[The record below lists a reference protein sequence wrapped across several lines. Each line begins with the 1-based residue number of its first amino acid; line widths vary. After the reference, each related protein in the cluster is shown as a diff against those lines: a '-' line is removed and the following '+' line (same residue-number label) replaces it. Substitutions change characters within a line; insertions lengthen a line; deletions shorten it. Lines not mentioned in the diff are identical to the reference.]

1 MPGFCMPP
9 RSDGAESDTL
19 YKYAKMRRRTL
30 AVFQNALAVVMQAR
44 DKVIERLYAPTGG
57 ETRCAL
63 KQDASPPPMFLKQNT
78 FDPRTSPVLHIDSI
92 LPL

>member
-1 MPGFCMPP
+1 LLS

-44 DKVIERLYAPTGG
+44 EQVIERLYAPPGG
-57 ETRCAL
+57 EKRCAL
-63 KQDASPPPMFLKQNT
+63 KQEQIR
-78 FDPRTSPVLHIDSI
+78 FD
-92 LPL
+92 